1 MTTFQKGGNNKWYY
15 RFQLNGKE
23 YYRACKGA
31 TNKKEADTY
40 EAIIKA
46 ELMKGNLGIIENR
59 VQPRLKEGLKIYLK
73 HSETNK
79 RSYKSD
85 ISMTNHIED
94 FFKHIKLPNIE
105 LTAIT
110 TIMIDDFKQYLK
122 DELDLKN
129 SSINRHLEALSKM
142 FNLCIDN
149 ELIEANPM
157 RKVKKM
163 RKENHIIR
171 FLQKWEE
178 KILFKNLPKFYFSQ
192 IKTGSKV
199 KLIAKFALKTGG
211 RKQEVLGLK
220 WGAVDLKQRTVT
232 FLETKSGKKRTVPLA
247 KSLCKILSKLK
258 KYNESEYVFT
268 NPQTGT
274 CYKDIK
280 KAFNTAVKAS
290 KIKKFRFH
298 DLRHTFATR
307 LIEKGVDIVVA
318 KELLGHADIKTT
330 MVYVHSDA
338 ARKQA
343 AIDIIDNY

>member
-23 YYRACKGA
+23 HYRACKGA

-46 ELMKGNLGIIENR
+46 ELMKGNLGIIENKI
-59 VQPRLKEGLKIYLK
+59 QPRLKEGLKIYLK

-85 ISMTNHIED
+85 ISTTNHIKD
-94 FFKHIKLPNIE
+94 FFKNIE

-122 DELDLKN
+122 DELNLKN

-149 ELIEANPM
+149 GLIGVNPM

-178 KILFKNLPKFYFSQ
+178 KVLFKNLPKFNFLQ
-192 IKTGSKV
+192 INTTSKL

-220 WGAVDLKQRTVT
+220 WDAVDLKKRTVT

-280 KAFNTAVKAS
+280 KGFNTAIKLS

-307 LIEKGVDIVVA
+307 LIEKGVDIIVV

-330 MVYVHSDA
+330 MIYVHSDA

-343 AIDIIDNY
+343 AINIIDCY